1 MLKNTRLKKK
11 NIIGHSDIAP
21 LRKIDPGEK
30 FPWKKLASSKIG
42 VWHQCKPYL
51 LKKLRKV
58 KISKKQNKIKFVK
71 YLQKIGYCSEKN
83 NKFHFAQTSKA
94 FQRHYRKDL
103 INGVLDQECFII
115 AQNLA
120 KNL

>member
-1 MLKNTRLKKK
+1 MQNSRYQYF
-11 NIIGHSDIAP
+11 NVRYDI
-21 LRKIDPGEK
+21 
-30 FPWKKLASSKIG
+30 KKLESKIG
-42 VWHQCKPYL
+42 I
-51 LKKLRKV
+51 

-83 NKFHFAQTSKA
+83 NKFHFAQTLKA